1 MPVSSLLPHTSPSVF
16 GPLLPR
22 RARAS
27 LPDALADL
35 RTDEEIAARID
46 RTLAAAPRR
55 RTAIW
60 DMHNSLHCSIV
71 GTCLSTDELRRLL
84 VKLRIAGAETAN
96 DHDRHMLGVMLAGRP
111 QAGAKLLQKTL
122 DRRHESA
129 LKQTAKAKDAAE
141 LVAYWD
147 DALKRG
153 DIPGAYWAVLSHPVA
168 TDDTVR
174 RVFGDV
180 HMLSHL
186 VGAANRADIRRLRAL
201 EEENSALT
209 ARLDK
214 QQGQLRDGF
223 VARDETIRDLKASL
237 SRLLAQPASSSSGA
251 PSSDDLRIA
260 RDTISELE
268 QRLSLEIGRRE
279 RMDQRLDAMSEALRT
294 AEKAAQR
301 AARERDG
308 LMQELTAVEDRLE
321 RLLSGE
327 PCDAADGLDLSGKL
341 VLYVGGRAHQ
351 VPQLKALVE
360 RVGADFAH
368 HDGGVEHNPAL
379 LPGLVGRA
387 DVVLFPVD
395 CISHLAVAAIK
406 RHCRQAGKP
415 YVPLRTS
422 SLAACLSGLSH
433 LRDET
438 SPLVPELTS

>member
-1 MPVSSLLPHTSPSVF
+1 MPLPSLPPHTSPSVF

-22 RARAS
+22 RSRAPA
-27 LPDALADL
+27 PDVLADL

-46 RTLAAAPRR
+46 STLTASQKR

-71 GTCLSTDELRRLL
+71 GTCLTTDELRRLL
-84 VKLRIAGAETAN
+84 VKLRVTGADAAN

-122 DRRHESA
+122 DRRHASA
-129 LKQTAKAKDAAE
+129 IKQIARARDAAA

-209 ARLDK
+209 TKLDK
-214 QQGQLRDGF
+214 QQRQLRDGF
-223 VARDETIRDLKASL
+223 VARDETIRDLRATL
-237 SRLLAQPASSSSGA
+237 SRLLAELTPSSASPASG
-251 PSSDDLRIA
+251 DLGLA
-260 RDTISELE
+260 REALADLE
-268 QRLSLEIGRRE
+268 RRLGLEIGRRE
-279 RMDQRLDAMSEALRT
+279 RTDQRLEAMSEALRT
-294 AEKAAQR
+294 ADKAVHR
-301 AARERDG
+301 TARERDE
-308 LMQELTAVEDRLE
+308 LAQELAAVESRLE
-321 RLLSGE
+321 RLVSDE
-327 PCDAADGLDLSGKL
+327 PGADAEESVNLAGTL
-341 VLYVGGRAHQ
+341 VLYVGGRANQ

-360 RVGADFAH
+360 RVGANFTH
-368 HDGGVEHNPAL
+368 HDGGVEHNAAL

-395 CISHLAVAAIK
+395 CISHLAMGAIK
-406 RHCRQAGKP
+406 RHCRQAGKR

-422 SLAACLSGLSH
+422 SLAACLSGLSQ
-433 LRDET
+433 LRDAP
-438 SPLVPELTS
+438 SPRVPELTS